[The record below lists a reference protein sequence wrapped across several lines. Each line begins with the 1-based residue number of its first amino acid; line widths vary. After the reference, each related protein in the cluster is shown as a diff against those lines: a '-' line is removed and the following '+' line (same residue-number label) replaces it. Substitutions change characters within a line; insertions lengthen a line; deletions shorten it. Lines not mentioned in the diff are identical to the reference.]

1 VSDIKEKLGEL
12 VSLLGEDAVETEPE
26 VTAAHIVDGMTPGA
40 VVFPKN
46 TDQVSKAVRFAHQAH
61 LAVVPW
67 GSGSKMTM
75 GNPPERLD
83 LVVNTTR
90 MNHMIDVDTAN
101 MTITVE
107 AGVKFR
113 DIQAKLA
120 TEEDRCYLPL
130 KDLVT
135 EADEVIC
142 SERSHSG
149 SFLPLDPAFAEKA
162 TIGGIIA
169 ANSSGP
175 RQLLYRLPRDTI
187 LGVRMV
193 APNGDVLG
201 SGGKTVKNV
210 SGYDISKLMVG
221 SLGTLGILCEM
232 TFKLLP
238 LPERMD
244 TLLLP
249 FDAFSGAAALA
260 ERVFETGLLPAAVEI
275 MNSGAC
281 ERLAVKGITDQ
292 GEAGYMAAVALEG
305 FEQAVD
311 RMTSEIRAM
320 AEAEGVRSHMVLSE
334 ERHRSFWLA
343 VSDLGAPTDGEE
355 SALIGAK
362 LNYPISEWKKIV
374 NALEDIC
381 SRSGPAYAFQ
391 VRTGNGICMLYLTAN
406 ASDPAVVDRA
416 VESLGALLDR
426 CREVEGNLVVQNAP
440 AEMKPRLK
448 MWGEAAP
455 HFVVMKRIKDR
466 MDPTR
471 IMSPGRFVGGL

>member
-1 VSDIKEKLGEL
+1 MPDISRKVSEL
-12 VSLLGEDAVETEPE
+12 VSLLGNEAVKTDRET
-26 VTAAHIVDGMTPGA
+26 TAAHVVDGVPPGA

-46 TDQVSKAVRFAHQAH
+46 ADQVSKSVRFARQAN

-67 GSGSKMTM
+67 GSGSKMSM

-83 LVVNTTR
+83 LVLNTGR

-113 DIQAKLA
+113 DIQARLA

-130 KDLVT
+130 EDLVT

-149 SFLPLDPAFAEKA
+149 SFLSLDPAFAERA

-175 RQLLYRLPRDTI
+175 RQLLYRLPRDII

-193 APNGDVLG
+193 SPNGDILG

-221 SLGTLGILCEM
+221 SLGTLGVLCEM

-238 LPERMD
+238 LPEKME
-244 TLLLP
+244 TLLLS
-249 FDAFSGAAALA
+249 FDAFSGAAAFA
-260 ERVFETGLLPAAVEI
+260 ERVFETSLLPAAVEI
-275 MNSGAC
+275 MNRAAY
-281 ERLAVKGITDQ
+281 ERLAVVGGADPGKS
-292 GEAGYMAAVALEG
+292 GYAAAVALEG

-311 RMTSEIRAM
+311 RMRSEIRVM
-320 AEAEGVRSHMVLSE
+320 GEAEGACSHMVLSE

-343 VSDLGAPTDGEE
+343 VSDLGAAGDRPFAID
-355 SALIGAK
+355 AK

-374 NALEDIC
+374 HAVEDIC
-381 SRSGPAYAFQ
+381 SKATLSHAFQ
-391 VRTGNGICMLYLTAN
+391 VRAGNGICMLYLTPDAGHSTG
-406 ASDPAVVDRA
+406 AERA
-416 VESLGALLDR
+416 VESLDALLGQ
-426 CREVEGNLVVQNAP
+426 CREVGGNLVIRRAP
-440 AEMKPRLK
+440 PGMKSRLT
-448 MWGEAAP
+448 MWGEPGP

-466 MDPTR
+466 MDPAR